1 MPGFHKHHGI
11 SAFGQHF
18 CSASETGKTRRREG
32 GNDGENKIG
41 MDRRQITCLQIRDI
55 AELTDG
61 RIDAIAKLRIHF
73 FRHSQRSRDGH
84 GAHTDKLSH
93 LGQGYLTRSF
103 TSFFFGL
110 PSASKLF
117 TKITNRLKNKI

>member
-1 MPGFHKHHGI
+1 
-11 SAFGQHF
+11 
-18 CSASETGKTRRREG
+18 
-32 GNDGENKIG
+32 

-73 FRHSQRSRDGH
+73 FRHSQRSRNGH

-103 TSFFFGL
+103 TSFFFR
-110 PSASKLF
+110 A
-117 TKITNRLKNKI
+117 TVRV